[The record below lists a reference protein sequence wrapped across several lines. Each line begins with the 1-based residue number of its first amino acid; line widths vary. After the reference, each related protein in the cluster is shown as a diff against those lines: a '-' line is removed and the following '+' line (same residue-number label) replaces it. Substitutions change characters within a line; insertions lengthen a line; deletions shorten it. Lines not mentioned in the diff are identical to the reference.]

1 MAALVVKHPGM
12 LSLLQDLGRLGAA
25 EQGLSQGGAV
35 DLHAACWANYLV
47 GNAASAAV
55 IEITLG
61 MAQFIAVEDCTL
73 ALTGAPMQPL
83 LDDTPIE
90 PWQCV
95 FMRAGQ
101 TLKLSGARHGLRAY
115 LAVQGG
121 FLAPEVL
128 GSCATVVRN
137 QLGGI
142 SHGQPLATGDRIE
155 FAYASPDPTLLSRHR
170 QTPSRFIAD
179 YSQPVTLRV
188 IESYQSAAF
197 PAVEKARFYAS
208 RYTVSQETD
217 RMGCRLSGPAIQAEI
232 DGIISEGIALG
243 SIQIP
248 PDGQPIVLLND
259 RQTLGGYPK
268 FGCVARVD
276 IARLAQAVPGTSV
289 QFIQGD
295 LAVLSEEWRQFS
307 RFFGLPF

>member
-1 MAALVVKHPGM
+1 MAALVVQHPGM
-12 LSLLQDLGRLGAA
+12 LSLLQDLGRLGVA

-47 GNAASAAV
+47 GNMASAAV

-83 LDDTPIE
+83 LDDIPME
-90 PWQCV
+90 SWQCV

-101 TLKLSGARHGLRAY
+101 TLKLGGARHGLRAY

-121 FLAPEVL
+121 FLAPDVL

-137 QLGGI
+137 QLGGL
-142 SHGQPLATGDRIE
+142 SHGQPLVTGDRVP
-155 FAYASPDPTLLSRHR
+155 FAYASPDPTMLSRHR
-170 QTPSRFIAD
+170 QTPSRFIPD
-179 YSQPVTLRV
+179 YSQPITLRV
-188 IESYQSAAF
+188 IESYQAAAF
-197 PAVEKARFYAS
+197 QAVEKAQFYAS
-208 RYTVSQETD
+208 HYTVSQETD

-268 FGCVARVD
+268 LGCVARVD
-276 IARLAQAVPGTSV
+276 IARLAQAAPGTSV

>member
-1 MAALVVKHPGM
+1 MAALVVQHPGM
-12 LSLLQDLGRLGAA
+12 LSLLQDLGRLGVA

-47 GNAASAAV
+47 GNIASAAV

-83 LDDTPIE
+83 LDDIPME
-90 PWQCV
+90 SWQCV

-101 TLKLSGARHGLRAY
+101 TLKLGGARHGLRAY

-121 FLAPEVL
+121 FLAPDVL

-137 QLGGI
+137 QLGGL
-142 SHGQPLATGDRIE
+142 SHGQPLITGDRVP
-155 FAYASPDPTLLSRHR
+155 FAYACPDPTMLSRHR
-170 QTPSRFIAD
+170 QTPSRFIPD
-179 YSQPVTLRV
+179 YSQPITLRV
-188 IESYQSAAF
+188 IESYQAAAF
-197 PAVEKARFYAS
+197 QAAEKARFYAS

-243 SIQIP
+243 AIQIP

-268 FGCVARVD
+268 LGCVARVD
-276 IARLAQAVPGTSV
+276 IARLAQAAPGTSV